1 MCWLPHYH
9 LYSSNFVYS
18 RSPTQW
24 QYLEFAWD
32 PTSGLQIYINNQ
44 QVATS
49 GEPKARN
56 KVHLGYILQ
65 PEMDRF
71 YLGRGDGSDNDVKY
85 ANASLDE
92 VEYWHLN
99 RDDLIAFDYIL
110 RGKVLIYQYVSTYKV
125 KRHFFRHG
133 RRIAPKFCTHVRIE
147 TRLALS

>member
-1 MCWLPHYH
+1 M
-9 LYSSNFVYS
+9 
-18 RSPTQW
+18 
-24 QYLEFAWD
+24 
-32 PTSGLQIYINNQ
+32 
-44 QVATS
+44 ATS

-85 ANASLDE
+85 ANASMDE

-110 RGKVLIYQYVSTYKV
+110 RGNRSFYEYILKQKHMLDQSIYSYQLEAMQCSIFQCSK
-125 KRHFFRHG
+125 
-133 RRIAPKFCTHVRIE
+133 
-147 TRLALS
+147 